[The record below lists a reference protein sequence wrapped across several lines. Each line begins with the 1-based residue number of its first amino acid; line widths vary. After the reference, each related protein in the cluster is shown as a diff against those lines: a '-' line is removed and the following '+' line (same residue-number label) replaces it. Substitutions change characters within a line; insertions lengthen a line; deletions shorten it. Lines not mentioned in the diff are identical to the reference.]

1 MPLKKTN
8 GLYRGKVRIGVTQDG
23 KPIDKFVSGKTVKE
37 LEVAKEAARDHFIYG
52 RAIPK
57 NVQFFEYA
65 EQWYKLKKEPFISA
79 ASRASYKSCFMKHL
93 LPEFGL
99 QNLRAIDAAQIQKF
113 VNRFAGTSKSQ
124 ITQIIGTLKGIFS
137 SALAEGII
145 DRDPSASLVCPK
157 AKKKDDRRPLTKEE
171 TERVLS
177 VMRTNPEGLLLAVL
191 YYLGIR
197 RGEALGLQWG
207 DFDFTENQVHIQRDI
222 DYTGSTAQEGE
233 LKTRASDR
241 FVPVPAELKEML
253 LPVKGKK
260 SEYVFHSRKGK
271 PLSEA
276 SFRRMWLRLMTD
288 CGCVEW
294 REIDVDTDRPEDIR
308 KQVKPMLTP
317 HFFRHNY
324 VTMLYE
330 AGVEPLVAMKIVGHS
345 NYQTTADVYTHIRDD
360 MLKKATVNM
369 ADVFK
374 KREEY

>member
-113 VNRFAGTSKSQ
+113 VNQFAGTSKSQ

-191 YYLGIR
+191 YYLGVR
-197 RGEALGLQWG
+197 RGEALGLHWG
-207 DFDFTENQVHIQRDI
+207 DFDFTEDQVHIQRDI

-241 FVPVPAELKEML
+241 FVPVPAELKAML

-260 SEYVFHSRKGK
+260 DEYVFHTKKGN
-271 PLSEA
+271 PISES
-276 SFRRMWLRLMTD
+276 SFRRMWLRLMMD

-308 KQVKPMLTP
+308 KQVKPTLTP

-374 KREEY
+374 KREE

>member
-113 VNRFAGTSKSQ
+113 VNQFAGTSKSQ

-157 AKKKDDRRPLTKEE
+157 AKKKDDRRPLT
-171 TERVLS
+171 
-177 VMRTNPEGLLLAVL
+177 
-191 YYLGIR
+191 
-197 RGEALGLQWG
+197 
-207 DFDFTENQVHIQRDI
+207 
-222 DYTGSTAQEGE
+222 
-233 LKTRASDR
+233 
-241 FVPVPAELKEML
+241 
-253 LPVKGKK
+253 
-260 SEYVFHSRKGK
+260 
-271 PLSEA
+271 
-276 SFRRMWLRLMTD
+276 
-288 CGCVEW
+288 
-294 REIDVDTDRPEDIR
+294 
-308 KQVKPMLTP
+308 
-317 HFFRHNY
+317 
-324 VTMLYE
+324 
-330 AGVEPLVAMKIVGHS
+330 
-345 NYQTTADVYTHIRDD
+345 
-360 MLKKATVNM
+360 
-369 ADVFK
+369 
-374 KREEY
+374 

>member
-113 VNRFAGTSKSQ
+113 VNQFAGASKSQ

-191 YYLGIR
+191 YYLGVR
-197 RGEALGLQWG
+197 RGEALVLLHETPASGIWIAEPSRHRCSADSEVRKPVCRDEQEP
-207 DFDFTENQVHIQRDI
+207 DHADYRDAQTPPFTNRNN
-222 DYTGSTAQEGE
+222 Y
-233 LKTRASDR
+233 
-241 FVPVPAELKEML
+241 
-253 LPVKGKK
+253 
-260 SEYVFHSRKGK
+260 
-271 PLSEA
+271 
-276 SFRRMWLRLMTD
+276 SFT
-288 CGCVEW
+288 
-294 REIDVDTDRPEDIR
+294 
-308 KQVKPMLTP
+308 
-317 HFFRHNY
+317 
-324 VTMLYE
+324 
-330 AGVEPLVAMKIVGHS
+330 
-345 NYQTTADVYTHIRDD
+345 
-360 MLKKATVNM
+360 
-369 ADVFK
+369 
-374 KREEY
+374 

>member
-8 GLYRGKVRIGVTQDG
+8 CLYLGKVRIGVTQDG
-23 KPIDKFVSGKTVKE
+23 KPIDKFVSGRTIKE

-57 NVQFFEYA
+57 DVQFFEYA
-65 EQWYKLKKEPFISA
+65 KQWYKLKKEPFISV

-113 VNRFAGTSKSQ
+113 VNQFAGTSKSQ

-145 DRDPSASLVCPK
+145 DRDPSAALVCPK

-177 VMRTNPEGLLLAVL
+177 VMHTNPEGLLLAVL
-191 YYLGIR
+191 YYLGVR

-207 DFDFTENQVHIQRDI
+207 DFDFTEDQVHIQRDI

-241 FVPVPAELKEML
+241 FVPVPAELKAML

-260 SEYVFHSRKGK
+260 DEYIFHTKKGNPISES
-271 PLSEA
+271 

-288 CGCVEW
+288 CSCVEW

-308 KQVKPMLTP
+308 KQVKPTLTP

-360 MLKKATVNM
+360 MLKKATINM

-374 KREEY
+374 RREE

>member
-113 VNRFAGTSKSQ
+113 VNQFAGTSKSQ

-145 DRDPSASLVCPK
+145 DRDPSAALVCPK

-177 VMRTNPEGLLLAVL
+177 VMHTNPEGLLLAVL
-191 YYLGIR
+191 YYLGVR

-207 DFDFTENQVHIQRDI
+207 DFDFTEDQVHIQRDI

-241 FVPVPAELKEML
+241 FVPVPAELKAML

-260 SEYVFHSRKGK
+260 DEYIFHTKKGNPISES
-271 PLSEA
+271 

-288 CGCVEW
+288 CSCVEW

-308 KQVKPMLTP
+308 KQVKPTLTP

-360 MLKKATVNM
+360 MLKKATINM

-374 KREEY
+374 RREE

>member
-113 VNRFAGTSKSQ
+113 VNQFAGTSKSQ

-171 TERVLS
+171 TEHVLS

-191 YYLGIR
+191 YYLGVR
-197 RGEALGLQWG
+197 RGELCMRNIN
-207 DFDFTENQVHIQRDI
+207 T
-222 DYTGSTAQEGE
+222 
-233 LKTRASDR
+233 
-241 FVPVPAELKEML
+241 
-253 LPVKGKK
+253 
-260 SEYVFHSRKGK
+260 
-271 PLSEA
+271 
-276 SFRRMWLRLMTD
+276 
-288 CGCVEW
+288 
-294 REIDVDTDRPEDIR
+294 
-308 KQVKPMLTP
+308 
-317 HFFRHNY
+317 
-324 VTMLYE
+324 
-330 AGVEPLVAMKIVGHS
+330 
-345 NYQTTADVYTHIRDD
+345 
-360 MLKKATVNM
+360 
-369 ADVFK
+369 
-374 KREEY
+374 

>member
-113 VNRFAGTSKSQ
+113 VNQFAGTSKSQ

-191 YYLGIR
+191 YYLGVR

-260 SEYVFHSRKGK
+260 NEYVFHSRKDK
-271 PLSEA
+271 PISEA

-288 CGCVEW
+288 CSCVEW

-308 KQVKPMLTP
+308 KQVKPTLTP